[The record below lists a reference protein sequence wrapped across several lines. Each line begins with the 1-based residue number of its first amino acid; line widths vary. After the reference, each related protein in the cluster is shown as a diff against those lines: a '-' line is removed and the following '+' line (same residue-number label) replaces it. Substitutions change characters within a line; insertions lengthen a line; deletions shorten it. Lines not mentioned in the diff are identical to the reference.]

1 MNLLSRSLFA
11 ISFIALPCI
20 LVSQSHAQTSRKCSA
35 IREGEQELEDASRA
49 LAKCASIYDPTD
61 SCDGQFNEVKD
72 AHDAL
77 DDAISDADD
86 DCE

>member
-1 MNLLSRSLFA
+1 MNLLGRSVFT
-11 ISFIALPCI
+11 ISFIVLPCI
-20 LVSQSHAQTSRKCSA
+20 FVSQSHAQTSRKCSA
-35 IREGEQELEDASRA
+35 IRESEQELSDASRA
-49 LAKCASIYDPTD
+49 LAKCASVYDPAD
-61 SCDGQFNEVKD
+61 SCDSQFNEVKD